1 MVIFDGVARLMG
13 ASSGLGFRGWLLQ
26 PTRSTTAMKERMV
39 SLTLVSSSQ
48 LSVNLEFFAFRVLIT
63 LR

>member
-1 MVIFDGVARLMG
+1 
-13 ASSGLGFRGWLLQ
+13 
-26 PTRSTTAMKERMV
+26 MKERMV

-48 LSVNLEFFAFRVLIT
+48 LSANLEFFAFCVLIT

>member
-1 MVIFDGVARLMG
+1 
-13 ASSGLGFRGWLLQ
+13 
-26 PTRSTTAMKERMV
+26 MKERMV

-48 LSVNLEFFAFRVLIT
+48 LSVNLDFAFRVLFT